1 MIKSI
6 SFTKTYS
13 VEPWFNSNNPR
24 LKIKKIKLKPHD
36 RGYAQGKKYFE
47 YLYIPLFN
55 KGLTIDF
62 KPNINI
68 IVGSNGCGKS
78 QLFKILNNKINC
90 EKDDFGFDKNIIVDF
105 DKKDTMGFD
114 FESDSLKNIIKP
126 NSNDPNNFL
135 NQTVIVL
142 DSSEK
147 SHGEN
152 SKMLLDFYK
161 DKENNILFMDEP
173 ENGLD
178 LISQI
183 EVIHTIKKLATNN
196 QIFIITHNKMIIE
209 SFDEIY
215 DLDRH
220 IWTTPSELF
229 KKLKL

>member
-13 VEPWFNSNNPR
+13 VEPY
-24 LKIKKIKLKPHD
+24 D
-36 RGYAQGKKYFE
+36 RGYSKGKRYSE
-47 YLYIPLFN
+47 YLYIPLFK
-55 KGLTIDF
+55 KGLKIDF
-62 KPNINI
+62 KPNVNV

-78 QLFKILNNKINC
+78 QLFKILNNKINGVS
-90 EKDDFGFDKNIIVDF
+90 DDFDSDDNIIVDF
-105 DKKDTMGFD
+105 DKKNTMGFD
-114 FESDSLKNIIKP
+114 FESDALKNSINP
-126 NSNDPNNFL
+126 NPADEVNFI
-135 NQTVIVL
+135 NQTAMVL
-142 DSSEK
+142 DSREK

-152 SKMLLDFYK
+152 SKMLLDFFK
-161 DKENNILFMDEP
+161 NKENNILFMDEP

-183 EVIHTIKKLATNN
+183 ELIHKIKKLATNN
-196 QIFIITHNKMIIE
+196 QIFVISHNKIIIE

-220 IWTTPSELF
+220 IWTTPDELF